1 LLSACVSAEKKVE
14 LTEQRNALEAKN
26 SAMAI
31 AFEKS
36 CIPYL
41 SEIPVKDIVNSM
53 LEDGYQN
60 NGKVK
65 KKSLEIIE

>member
-1 LLSACVSAEKKVE
+1 
-14 LTEQRNALEAKN
+14 LEAKI